1 VLHKALRWN
10 ALDEDRWRP
19 DGVEV
24 SLAALVEL
32 VEGAA
37 PALATHMERT
47 RRLARRLALEL
58 GLSGPVLDLVVRTA
72 RVHDVGKLAVP
83 DLVHAHPVAG
93 QKILERKPALLSL
106 GPLVRATHEH
116 WDGTGYP
123 DGLKGSA
130 IPLPARIVSVC
141 DGFAALTNPLDDEY
155 APMPVDAALEE
166 LDRDSGR
173 RFDPAVVKAFRKLII
188 WNDLD

>member
-37 PALATHMERT
+37 PALAAHMERT

-116 WDGTGYP
+116 WDGAGYP

-141 DGFAALTNPLDDEY
+141 DRFAALTNPLDGEP
-155 APMPVDAALEE
+155 AMPVGAALEE
-166 LDRDSGR
+166 LDRESGR
-173 RFDPAVVKAFRKLII
+173 RFDPAVVEAFRKLII

>member
-1 VLHKALRWN
+1 MLHKALKWN

-37 PALATHMERT
+37 PALAAHMERT
-47 RRLARRLALEL
+47 RRLARRLALAL

-141 DGFAALTNPLDDEY
+141 DGFAALTNPIEDNP
-155 APMPVDAALEE
+155 ATPVDSALEE
-166 LDRDSGR
+166 LDRESGR
-173 RFDPAVVKAFRKLII
+173 RFDPAIVEAFRKLII
-188 WNDLD
+188 WNDLE